1 MKYLADNEPN
11 KSKQP
16 ELDLKDMKTR
26 AEKIAK
32 TNGTISSLFDLFKNT
47 TLTDSNKRQNEI
59 NAMSD
64 DIDTLLKKETN
75 RFVSGTHNGRDV
87 AAFINSIFTKSP
99 KSYTSMNTFMQG
111 QSIEELLGDENSQIN
126 IILSERYKNV
136 NNMYEDLRLLTEQVS
151 ELDEVIL
158 TMRDAITNTD
168 NITSETSRIIRF
180 EGESDATQNETK
192 LETIES
198 MEEVTGI
205 MDKIKKIII
214 PGTLT
219 YGNFF
224 VFTQPY
230 TDLFAKFKALDD
242 RYNDQRLPNI
252 FEQTIAYENT
262 LPENAK
268 KGTLTPAME
277 SIAPLLE
284 RYEDDFKQVD
294 NKYKRSDMVNTINT
308 IMEGISVIND
318 PGVPLL
324 EDASIAGLADEDIR
338 KDLFKAMQTKKK
350 SKTWN
355 TVADPTGD
363 KGKSMNPFA
372 DGTMDAKNINDVTD
386 QYKKEFKD
394 TVKGVYMKLYDPRR
408 VIPIR
413 IMDYTLGYYVLYETV
428 DETRSNVLNAVHTL
442 SRTTMLFQNSK
453 RREFEEELVSLLSA
467 RICESVDKKFLRKN
481 AEFKELIANAISY
494 ENFYT
499 KSFKVQFVPVNYMTH
514 FKVNE
519 DYNTHMGVSVLKRSL
534 FYGMLYLSILLF
546 KIIMIVTRSSDT
558 RMFMVK
564 GNGVDKDITNRINR
578 VVSDYKMNQISYNDF
593 GSVRGILSKVGKGR
607 DLAVPV
613 GANGERAFEI
623 EVMQGQDIPL
633 DTPLLEL
640 LRKGMISNTGCPS
653 AMINYL
659 EEVDFAKQIQML
671 NSKFVSRMV
680 SMQTELEIPCTELY
694 RKLLSFGEY
703 GIDEVDIDNIY
714 FEWSRPKALNSQ
726 NIVDIISS
734 SDSIAE
740 FITKMYSGDNDQDDP
755 RIKDRI
761 YRYVVK
767 NITMQGVLDFEE
779 LDEDIKKLKLDFKAE
794 LQSDDLLKLAPNE
807 GDSGGG
813 Y

>member
-1 MKYLADNEPN
+1 MANEPN
-11 KSKQP
+11 KSNQP
-16 ELDLKDMKTR
+16 ELDLKEMKTR

-32 TNGTISSLFDLFKNT
+32 TNGTISSLFDLFKTT

-64 DIDTLLKKETN
+64 DIDNLLKKETN

-99 KSYTSMNTFMQG
+99 KSYTSMSTFMQG

-168 NITSETSRIIRF
+168 NITSESSRIIRF
-180 EGESDATQNETK
+180 EGESDEDSNESKMQTV
-192 LETIES
+192 ET

-205 MDKIKKIII
+205 LDKLKKIII

-242 RYNDQRLPNI
+242 KFNDQRLPNM
-252 FEQTIAYENT
+252 FEHTIALENT
-262 LPENAK
+262 LPNDAP
-268 KGTLTPAME
+268 KGTMTPAME
-277 SIAPLLE
+277 SICPLLE
-284 RYEDDFKQVD
+284 KYEEDFKMVD
-294 NKYKRSDMVNTINT
+294 AKYNQNDMANAINT

-318 PGVPLL
+318 PSVPLL
-324 EDASIAGLADEDIR
+324 EDSSIAALSDEGIR
-338 KDLFKAMQTKKK
+338 NELFKAMKSKKK
-350 SKTWN
+350 DKTWN
-355 TVADPTGD
+355 TVADATTD
-363 KGKSMNPFA
+363 KGKSVNPFS
-372 DGTMDAKNINDVTD
+372 DATVDSKTVNDMTD
-386 QYKKEFKD
+386 EYKKEFQD
-394 TVKGVYMKLYDPRR
+394 TVKGVYLKLYDPRR

-413 IMDYTLGYYVLYETV
+413 IMDYIIGYYVLYETV

-467 RICESVDKKFLRKN
+467 RICENIDKKFLRKN
-481 AEFKELIANAISY
+481 ADFKELIANAISY

-519 DYNTHMGVSVLKRSL
+519 DYNTHMGVSVLKKSL

-564 GNGVDKDITNRINR
+564 GSGVDKDISNRINR
-578 VVSDYKMNQISYNDF
+578 VIADYKMNQISYNDF

-607 DLAVPV
+607 DVAIPV
-613 GANGERAFEI
+613 GANGERSFEI

-680 SMQTELEIPCTELY
+680 SMQSELEIPCTELY
-694 RKLLSFGEY
+694 RKLISFGGY
-703 GIDEVDIDNIY
+703 DIDEVDIDNIY
-714 FEWSRPKALNSQ
+714 FEWARPKALNSQ
-726 NIVDIISS
+726 NIVDIIGV

-740 FITKMYSGDNDQDDP
+740 FIIKMYSGDNDQDDP

-761 YRYVVK
+761 YQYVVK
-767 NITMQGVLDFEE
+767 NITMNGVLDFENIE
-779 LDEDIKKLKLDFKAE
+779 DDIKRIKLDFRQE
-794 LQSDDLLKLAPNE
+794 LKEKELTKLTPDE
-807 GDSGGG
+807 GGDSS

>member
-1 MKYLADNEPN
+1 MADNN
-11 KSKQP
+11 NNNSP
-16 ELDLKDMKTR
+16 EIKDMKKR
-26 AEKIAK
+26 AEQIAK
-32 TNGTISSLFDLFKNT
+32 TNGTISSLFDLFRST
-47 TLTDSNKRQNEI
+47 PVIDGAKRQDELNDL
-59 NAMSD
+59 SD
-64 DIDTLLKKETN
+64 EVDTLLKRETN
-75 RFVSGTHNGRDV
+75 RFVTGTHNGKDI
-87 AAFINSIFTKSP
+87 AAFMNSIFTKRP
-99 KSYTSMNTFMQG
+99 KSYANSMNSFMQG
-111 QSIEELLGDENSQIN
+111 QSVEELLGDENSQIN

-168 NITSETSRIIRF
+168 NITSESSRIIRF
-180 EGESDATQNETK
+180 EGESDEDSNESKMQTV
-192 LETIES
+192 ET

-205 MDKIKKIII
+205 LDKLKKIVI

-242 RYNDQRLPNI
+242 KFNDQRLPNM
-252 FEQTIAYENT
+252 FEHTIALENT
-262 LPENAK
+262 LPNDAP
-268 KGTLTPAME
+268 KGTMTPAME
-277 SIAPLLE
+277 SICPLLE
-284 RYEDDFKQVD
+284 KYEEDFKMVD
-294 NKYKRSDMVNTINT
+294 AKYNQNDMANTINT

-318 PGVPLL
+318 PSVPLL
-324 EDASIAGLADEDIR
+324 EDSSIAALSDEGIR
-338 KDLFKAMQTKKK
+338 NELFKAMKSKKK
-350 SKTWN
+350 DKTWN
-355 TVADPTGD
+355 TVADATTD
-363 KGKSMNPFA
+363 KGKSVNPFSDA
-372 DGTMDAKNINDVTD
+372 TVDAKTVNDMTD
-386 QYKKEFKD
+386 EYKKEFQD
-394 TVKGVYMKLYDPRR
+394 TVKGVYLKLYDPRR

-413 IMDYTLGYYVLYETV
+413 IMDYIIGYYVLYETV

-467 RICESVDKKFLRKN
+467 RICENIDKKFLRKN
-481 AEFKELIANAISY
+481 ADFKELIANAISY

-519 DYNTHMGVSVLKRSL
+519 DYNTHMGVSVLKKSL

-564 GNGVDKDITNRINR
+564 GSGVDKDISNRINR
-578 VVSDYKMNQISYNDF
+578 VIADYKMNQISYNDF

-607 DLAVPV
+607 DVAIPV
-613 GANGERAFEI
+613 GANGERSFEI

-680 SMQTELEIPCTELY
+680 SMQSELEIPCTELY
-694 RKLLSFGEY
+694 RKLISFGGY
-703 GIDEVDIDNIY
+703 DIDEVDIDNIY
-714 FEWSRPKALNSQ
+714 FEWARPKALNSQ
-726 NIVDIISS
+726 NIVDIIGV

-740 FITKMYSGDNDQDDP
+740 FIIKMYSGDNDQDDP

-761 YRYVVK
+761 YQYVVK
-767 NITMQGVLDFEE
+767 NITMNGVLDFENIE
-779 LDEDIKKLKLDFKAE
+779 DDIKRIKLDFRQE
-794 LQSDDLLKLAPNE
+794 LKEKELTKLSPDE
-807 GDSGGG
+807 GGDSS

>member
-1 MKYLADNEPN
+1 MADNN
-11 KSKQP
+11 NNNSP
-16 ELDLKDMKTR
+16 EIKDMKKR
-26 AEKIAK
+26 AEQIAK
-32 TNGTISSLFDLFKNT
+32 TNGTISSLFDLFKST
-47 TLTDSNKRQNEI
+47 PVIDGTKRQDELNDL
-59 NAMSD
+59 SD
-64 DIDTLLKKETN
+64 EVDTLLKRETN
-75 RFVSGTHNGRDV
+75 RFVTGTHNGKDI
-87 AAFINSIFTKSP
+87 AAFMNSIFTKRP
-99 KSYTSMNTFMQG
+99 KSYANSMNSFMQG
-111 QSIEELLGDENSQIN
+111 QSVEELLGDENSQIN

-168 NITSETSRIIRF
+168 NITSESSRIIRF
-180 EGESDATQNETK
+180 EGESDEDSNESKMQTV
-192 LETIES
+192 ET

-205 MDKIKKIII
+205 LDKLKKIII

-242 RYNDQRLPNI
+242 KFNDQRLPNM
-252 FEQTIAYENT
+252 FEHTIALENT
-262 LPENAK
+262 LPTDAP
-268 KGTLTPAME
+268 KGTMTPAME
-277 SIAPLLE
+277 SICPLLE
-284 RYEDDFKQVD
+284 KYEEDFKMVD
-294 NKYKRSDMVNTINT
+294 AKYNQNDMANTINT

-318 PGVPLL
+318 PSVPLL
-324 EDASIAGLADEDIR
+324 EDSSIAALSDEGIR
-338 KDLFKAMQTKKK
+338 NELFKAMKSKKK
-350 SKTWN
+350 DKTWN
-355 TVADPTGD
+355 TVADATTD
-363 KGKSMNPFA
+363 KGKSVNPFS
-372 DGTMDAKNINDVTD
+372 DATVDSKTVNDMTD
-386 QYKKEFKD
+386 EYKKEFQD
-394 TVKGVYMKLYDPRR
+394 TVKGVYLKLYDPRR

-413 IMDYTLGYYVLYETV
+413 IMDYIIGYYVLYETV

-467 RICESVDKKFLRKN
+467 RICENIDKKFLRKN
-481 AEFKELIANAISY
+481 ADFKELIANAISY

-519 DYNTHMGVSVLKRSL
+519 DYNTHMGVSVLKKSL

-564 GNGVDKDITNRINR
+564 GSGVDKDISNRINR
-578 VVSDYKMNQISYNDF
+578 VIADYKMNQISYNDF

-607 DLAVPV
+607 DVAIPV
-613 GANGERAFEI
+613 GANGERSFEI

-680 SMQTELEIPCTELY
+680 SMQSELEIPCTELY
-694 RKLLSFGEY
+694 RKLISFGGY
-703 GIDEVDIDNIY
+703 DIDEVDIDNIY
-714 FEWSRPKALNSQ
+714 FEWARPKALNSQ
-726 NIVDIISS
+726 NIVDIIGV

-740 FITKMYSGDNDQDDP
+740 FIIKMYSGDNDQDDP

-761 YRYVVK
+761 YQYVVK
-767 NITMQGVLDFEE
+767 NITMNGVLDFENIE
-779 LDEDIKKLKLDFKAE
+779 DDIKRIKLDFRQE
-794 LQSDDLLKLAPNE
+794 LKEKELTKLTPDE
-807 GDSGGG
+807 GGESS